1 MQQVDAKTVR
11 DVCSHYIYDKCPV
24 VVGIGAFMGDSTV
37 YRVKSCIPYSAK
49 ISRVKIFANFANFAS
64 IAKLFQR
71 NF

>member
-49 ISRVKIFANFANFAS
+49 ISRV
-64 IAKLFQR
+64 
-71 NF
+71 